1 MVGKFY
7 VQFWREQLLVEN
19 LENGER
25 SSAEEAKRE
34 QENLPEKKGSQTGG
48 HKVTKFGGDQVSFYT
63 VTDHILTKGEGEF
76 SLTHLNNGK
85 NPRWELN
92 RIEQFL

>member
-7 VQFWREQLLVEN
+7 VVEN

-48 HKVTKFGGDQVSFYT
+48 HFVTKFGGGQVSFYT
-63 VTDHILTKGEGEF
+63 VTDHILT
-76 SLTHLNNGK
+76 NGK
-85 NPRWELN
+85 ENSVR
-92 RIEQFL
+92 